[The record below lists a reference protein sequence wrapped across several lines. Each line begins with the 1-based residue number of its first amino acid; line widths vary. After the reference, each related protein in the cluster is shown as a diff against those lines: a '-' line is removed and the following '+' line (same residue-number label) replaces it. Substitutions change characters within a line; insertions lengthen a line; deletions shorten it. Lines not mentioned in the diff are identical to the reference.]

1 MKLAIMQ
8 PYFLPYIGYFQ
19 LLKAVDQFIVYDN
32 IEFSK
37 KGWIQ
42 RNRILMEGK
51 DYLFSLTLKK
61 DSDYLNIN
69 ERTLAESFSKTKDK
83 ILRII
88 DSAYRKA
95 PYYQKVIPVIEE
107 CICCEKRNLFDFI
120 YNSLQVIK
128 NYFEIKT
135 EFIISS
141 TVRIESGLSGSE
153 RVIALC
159 KAMKCSKYINAIG
172 GQKLYNKADFL
183 KHGIELFFIKTG
195 QFSYQQFGNGFI
207 PNLSIIDLM
216 MFNSKEEIINLLDNY
231 SLI

>member
-19 LLKAVDQFIVYDN
+19 LLKAVDKFIVYDN

-42 RNRILMEGK
+42 RNRILLDGK
-51 DYLFSLTLKK
+51 DYLFTLPLKK

-69 ERTLAESFSKTKDK
+69 ERTLAESINKTRDK
-83 ILRII
+83 ILRAI

-107 CICCEKRNLFDFI
+107 CICCEKVNLFDFI
-120 YNSLQVIK
+120 YNSLQVLK

-141 TVRIESGLSGSE
+141 TVNIGSGLSGCE

-159 KAMKCSKYINAIG
+159 KAMKCSQYINAIG
-172 GQKLYNKADFL
+172 GQKLYSKTYFL
-183 KHGIELFFIKTG
+183 KHGIDLFFIKTG
-195 QFSYQQFGNGFI
+195 EFSYQQFGNNYI
-207 PNLSIIDLM
+207 QNLSIIDLM
-216 MFNSKEEIINLLDNY
+216 MFNDREEIINMLNNY
-231 SLI
+231 NLI